1 MVPLYKVEDLTEII
15 CRGIMKATKEISK
28 GTCTYQISILYIHV
42 DIFVSL
48 SGSVIILI
56 SSIESNMNTKYIKGN
71 WKIIEL
77 ISAWLYSLLALSVFL
92 TGTKKDGFRF
102 KRNKLSDEDDI

>member
-1 MVPLYKVEDLTEII
+1 MDRYRYTRWNDACGGRFDGDNLDIV
-15 CRGIMKATKEISK
+15 GMKAIKEISK
-28 GTCTYQISILYIHV
+28 GRAPIKYRYYNIHV

-77 ISAWLYSLLALSVFL
+77 ISF
-92 TGTKKDGFRF
+92 
-102 KRNKLSDEDDI
+102 

>member
-1 MVPLYKVEDLTEII
+1 MSRVD
-15 CRGIMKATKEISK
+15 GATKEISMHPSNIDTK
-28 GTCTYQISILYIHV
+28 YNIHV

-77 ISAWLYSLLALSVFL
+77 ISDW
-92 TGTKKDGFRF
+92 
-102 KRNKLSDEDDI
+102 

>member
-1 MVPLYKVEDLTEII
+1 M
-15 CRGIMKATKEISK
+15 
-28 GTCTYQISILYIHV
+28 
-42 DIFVSL
+42 

-77 ISAWLYSLLALSVFL
+77 ISDW
-92 TGTKKDGFRF
+92 
-102 KRNKLSDEDDI
+102 